1 MALTVF
7 ITGVTEPIE
16 FSFIFQAPILYA
28 LHALLAGLSEV
39 VMNLLG
45 VHLGY
50 TFSAGLIDYLINFKL
65 ATRPLLLIPVG
76 IAYFAL
82 YYGVFRF
89 TIQWFDLKT
98 PGREAPE
105 TVEAKPQTASGR
117 REEGFVAALG
127 GAANLISV
135 DACAT
140 RLRLIVADQS
150 KVNEAALK
158 ALGARG
164 LIRPSNKALQIV
176 LGPMADQVASDIR
189 AELKRVPAAADG
201 NRLLSSLGGSA
212 NLASVTARASRLLV
226 EVKDPAKVTEGAL
239 RGLARGVVQT
249 GPARWQII
257 IGPDAQAVADGF
269 AA

>member
-1 MALTVF
+1 MFGLPAACLAMYHTARPERKAAV
-7 ITGVTEPIE
+7 GEPVPVDGAYRLHHRRHRADRILVHFPGADTLCAARVARRIVGSGDE
-16 FSFIFQAPILYA
+16 SVRRASGLHILGRPDRLSDQFQIGDAA
-28 LHALLAGLSEV
+28 VVADAG
-39 VMNLLG
+39 G
-45 VHLGY
+45 H
-50 TFSAGLIDYLINFKL
+50 
-65 ATRPLLLIPVG
+65 
-76 IAYFAL
+76 AYFAL

-89 TIQWFDLKT
+89 TIQWFDLET

-105 TVEAKPQTASGR
+105 AATAQQRTVSGS

-164 LIRPSNKALQIV
+164 LIRPSDKALQIV

-189 AELKRVPAAADG
+189 AELKRVPAATDG
-201 NRLLSSLGGSA
+201 NRLLSSLGGGA
-212 NLASVTARASRLLV
+212 NLAA
-226 EVKDPAKVTEGAL
+226 
-239 RGLARGVVQT
+239 
-249 GPARWQII
+249 
-257 IGPDAQAVADGF
+257 
-269 AA
+269 